1 MPRSWDR
8 SGIGLRAFGPLRGV
22 SGAEMEMRPLR
33 ATLARG
39 GGRAALPALTA
50 LVLVAICLVFA
61 FVMAAWHRDVG
72 RVLGAS
78 GEGVATAVADEV
90 DRNIELLDF
99 SLRGLAGQWGMADV
113 QSLSPRLRDLVLFDN
128 AIRAPGFGTVVVLD
142 RDGRLVGQSNDSG
155 QIGDDFSDRE
165 YFRVHANTRNIGLY
179 VGKPFRSRLSGRWI
193 VALSRRIDDASSEFA
208 GVVMGT
214 LDLAYLGKLYAALN
228 IGPDSAVTLF
238 RTDGRVITREPFIE
252 ADVRVW
258 AGGGDAF
265 TRMRSSRAGTF
276 EGESP
281 IDGRHRIISYHRVG
295 TLPLIQV
302 VEVAGEGDYAD
313 WWRRAAAVAGLL
325 TLLCLGVMGLSLLLH
340 RELGRRSAAE
350 DELSRLAGTDAL
362 TGLANRRRFE
372 TALADEWCRARDAD
386 EPLTLLMVDAD
397 SFKSYND
404 LFGHPAGDGVLQAI
418 AGQLDISARGRGGL
432 ACRCGGEEFVILIPG
447 CDEGRALFAAEEL
460 RAAVEALA
468 LPHPMGIGGG
478 VTISIGVATAC
489 RSSGETARDLLAAAD
504 AALYRAKAEGRNRCR
519 ARAAAV
525 LRAA

>member
-1 MPRSWDR
+1 MN
-8 SGIGLRAFGPLRGV
+8 GLAPSRQ
-22 SGAEMEMRPLR
+22 S
-33 ATLARG
+33 
-39 GGRAALPALTA
+39 RAALLAITA
-50 LVLVAICLVFA
+50 VVLVAICLVFTV
-61 FVMAAWHRDVG
+61 VMTAWHRDVG

-78 GEGVATAVADEV
+78 GESVAAAVAGEV

-99 SLRGLAGQWGMADV
+99 SLRGVADQWGSPDV

-128 AIRAPGFGTVVVLD
+128 AMRAPGFGTLMVLD
-142 RDGRLVGQSNDSG
+142 RNGFLVGQSSDTG
-155 QIGDDFSDRE
+155 KIGEAFGNRE
-165 YFRVHANTRNIGLY
+165 YFQVHVGTRNIGLY
-179 VGKPFRSRLSGRWI
+179 VGKPFRSRLSNRWI
-193 VALSRRIDDASSEFA
+193 VALSRRINDASGEFA

-214 LDLAYLGKLYAALN
+214 LDLAYLGKLYAGLG

-238 RTDGRVITREPFIE
+238 RTDGRVITRDPFVE
-252 ADVRVW
+252 SDVRVW

-281 IDGRHRIISYHRVG
+281 IDGRRCIISYHRVG
-295 TLPLIQV
+295 DLPLIQV
-302 VEVAGEGDYAD
+302 VEVAAD
-313 WWRRAAAVAGLL
+313 GIYTGWWRRAAAVAGLL

-372 TALADEWCRARDAD
+372 AVLKDEWYRASETD
-386 EPLTLLMVDAD
+386 EPLALLMIDAD
-397 SFKSYND
+397 SFKRYND
-404 LFGHPAGDGVLQAI
+404 LYGHPAGDLVLQAI
-418 AGQLDISARGRGGL
+418 AGQLEIGARGRGGL
-432 ACRCGGEEFVILIPG
+432 ACRCGGEEFVVLIPG
-447 CDEGRALFAAEEL
+447 CDEARALLAAEEL

-468 LPHPMGIGGG
+468 LAHPEGVGGR

-489 RSSGETARDLLAAAD
+489 PSIDETTHGLLAAAD
-504 AALYRAKAEGRNRCR
+504 AALYRAKAGGRNRCLS
-519 ARAAAV
+519 RAAGK

>member
-1 MPRSWDR
+1 MTLRS
-8 SGIGLRAFGPLRGV
+8 SLV
-22 SGAEMEMRPLR
+22 H
-33 ATLARG
+33 G
-39 GGRAALPALTA
+39 GSRAALPALTA
-50 LVLVAICLVFA
+50 LVLIAICLVFA

-78 GEGVATAVADEV
+78 GERVVAAVAGEV

-99 SLRGLAGQWGMADV
+99 SLRGVAAQWDMPDV
-113 QSLSPRLRDLVLFDN
+113 QSLSPRLRDLVLFEN
-128 AIRAPGFGTVVVLD
+128 AMRALGFGTLLVLD
-142 RDGRLVGQSNDSG
+142 RDGRLVGQSNG
-155 QIGDDFSDRE
+155 TGTLGDPFGDRD
-165 YFRVHANTRNIGLY
+165 YFRVHANTSDIGLY
-179 VGKPFRSRLSGRWI
+179 VGKPFRSRLTDHWI
-193 VALSRRIDDASSEFA
+193 VALSRRIDDADGQFA

-214 LDLAYLGKLYAALN
+214 LDLAYLGKLYAGLG

-238 RTDGRVITREPFIE
+238 RTDGRVITRDPFVE
-252 ADVRVW
+252 SDVRVW

-281 IDGRHRIISYHRVG
+281 IDGHQRIISYHRVG
-295 TLPLIQV
+295 KLPLIQV
-302 VEVAGEGDYAD
+302 VEVAGDGDYAD
-313 WWRRAAAVAGLL
+313 WWRRAAAVGGLL
-325 TLLCLGVMGLSLLLH
+325 MLLCLGVMGLSLLLH

-372 TALADEWCRARDAD
+372 VALADEWCRALDAD
-386 EPLTLLMVDAD
+386 QPLTLLMIDAD

-404 LFGHPAGDGVLQAI
+404 LFGHPAGDAVLQAV
-418 AGQLDISARGRGGL
+418 AGQLDIGARGRGGL
-432 ACRCGGEEFVILIPG
+432 ACRCGGEEFVVLIPG
-447 CDEGRALFAAEEL
+447 CDENRALDVAEAL
-460 RAAVEALA
+460 RAGVEALA
-468 LPHPMGIGGG
+468 LPHPIGIGGR

-489 RSSGETARDLLAAAD
+489 PSGGGTARDLLAAAD

-519 ARAAAV
+519 AGSATA